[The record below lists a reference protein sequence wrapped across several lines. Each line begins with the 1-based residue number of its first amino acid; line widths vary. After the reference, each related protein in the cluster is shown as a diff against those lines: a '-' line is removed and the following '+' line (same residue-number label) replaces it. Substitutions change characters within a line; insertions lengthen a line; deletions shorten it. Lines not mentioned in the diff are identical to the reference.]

1 MEAEDREEGEGT
13 LATQEALQ
21 FQDRS
26 WGELWVETEAWF
38 WAVPVV
44 LVLFR
49 LRAVHSHGEWE
60 QLEEDKGLGES
71 TPNSSY
77 LLG

>member
-1 MEAEDREEGEGT
+1 MGFFSCLLLHSCPR
-13 LATQEALQ
+13 AL
-21 FQDRS
+21 
-26 WGELWVETEAWF
+26 
-38 WAVPVV
+38 
-44 LVLFR
+44 
-49 LRAVHSHGEWE
+49 WE

>member
-1 MEAEDREEGEGT
+1 VQVPAEAEDKEKGRG
-13 LATQEALQ
+13 LWLLLL
-21 FQDRS
+21 QDRS

-60 QLEEDKGLGES
+60 QLEEE
-71 TPNSSY
+71 P
-77 LLG
+77 